1 MNTGVAQIFLALQI
15 PEEKRMPVAIL
26 FSVQSITLPAY
37 LFLYLLRIF
46 ILQMNNT
53 DNKRSISSS
62 DFYSLLVEW
71 DIRSADPNV
80 LVALLTSAFRVVS
93 YHRLLAR
100 NIHLVSRL
108 FKDALD
114 AYILAQNGRAIII
127 D

>member
-1 MNTGVAQIFLALQI
+1 VNTGVAQIFLALQI